1 MAGAFAFDYDGTL
14 ATEGRVSP
22 DTEACLRQ
30 LQRRGHPLILVTGRI
45 LAELEQ
51 VCPPAC
57 LLFDRVVGEN
67 GAVLAAPGQPAKA
80 LGPRIPDTLAEALR
94 ARRVPVQRGEVLLAT
109 LTAYEAQV
117 EEAIAALGIDCAR
130 IRNRDAL
137 MLLPPG
143 CSKKTGLQAAFA
155 ELQVDPREAV
165 GFGDAE
171 NDRALFEACGTG
183 VAVANAVPE
192 LKALAK
198 VVLPAPNGEGIRRY
212 LCERYLA

>member
-1 MAGAFAFDYDGTL
+1 MPAALAFDYDGTL

-30 LQRRGHPLILVTGRI
+30 LKRTGHPLILVTGRI

-57 LLFDRVVGEN
+57 RLFDRIVGEN
-67 GAVLAAPGQPAKA
+67 GAVLAAPGEPPRA
-80 LGPRIPDTLAEALR
+80 LGPRIPDTLSEALR
-94 ARRVPVQRGEVLLAT
+94 DSHVPVQRGEVILAT
-109 LTAYEAQV
+109 LTEYEAQV
-117 EEAIAALGIDCAR
+117 VEAIAKLGIECAR
-130 IRNRDAL
+130 IRNRESL

-143 CSKKTGLQAAFA
+143 CSKKTGVEAAFA
-155 ELQVDPREAV
+155 ELQIDAREAV

-171 NDRALFEACGTG
+171 NDRELFAACGTG

-192 LKALAK
+192 LKAIAK
-198 VVLPAPNGEGIRRY
+198 IVLPAPNGEGIRAY
-212 LCERYLA
+212 LERMRR